1 MHTHSNSNGEKP
13 IDMSEWFDFIALDII
28 TDLSFGESFHCL
40 NTGKYHAWAQL
51 FIDALK
57 GMAFAMAIKR
67 FKLVHQLLNLL
78 APKSLMQKYEENVD
92 FTNQM
97 VRKRLSEADRP
108 DFVRAM
114 AQKEGAEV
122 RNPTIDLF
130 VS

>member
-1 MHTHSNSNGEKP
+1 
-13 IDMSEWFDFIALDII
+13 MSEWFDFIALDII

-122 RNPTIDLF
+122 RKPTIDLF